1 MLVWLCINC
10 VVSKGKVS
18 VAVRVTEYYSVNFPI
33 EIIFYIIRKYFSL
46 ATRDKNLVTL
56 SLSDMLSINIVHFD
70 FKV

>member
-18 VAVRVTEYYSVNFPI
+18 VAVRVTEYCSVNFPI